1 MPLEKLAYDGIVVL
15 WIVEIGKMSSGRD
28 DRALRFG

>member
-15 WIVEIGKMSSGRD
+15 WIVEIGKMSGGRD
-28 DRALRFG
+28 HGALCFG